1 MKNIII
7 GSVSEDA
14 GKTSLLVGLGKA
26 LGKKF
31 CYLKPFGDRL
41 IYRKK
46 RLWDYDS
53 ALITNIF
60 GLEQSSDEMTI
71 GFEHS
76 KLRYM
81 YDEAGT
87 KTKLTDMVHNLGDA
101 QGPLFIEGGKDLTYG
116 ASVRLDTLSLVK
128 YLGGKLILVISG
140 DEGTIMDDA
149 AFVKKYVT
157 MAGIDYGVVVN
168 KVSNLEDYKNNYL
181 RDLKEMGL
189 NVLGVIPF
197 EQSLT
202 QVSMSFIAEKIQARI
217 IAGDGGLNK
226 RMKQIV
232 VGAISAD
239 IAIHT
244 PLFKRSDKLLI
255 TSGDRTDI
263 IAAALDSSTAGIILT
278 NNMVPSQNLLAKATN
293 LNIPVLAVPFD
304 TFQTAK
310 QIDDM
315 IPLLTKDDSERIE
328 TLRKLVGE
336 NVDINAIIG

>member
-7 GSVSEDA
+7 GSVSQDA
-14 GKTSLLVGLGKA
+14 GKTSFVVGLGKA

-31 CYLKPFGDRL
+31 FYLKPFGDRL

-87 KTKLTDMVHNLGDA
+87 KAKLAEMVRNLQDSDK
-101 QGPLFIEGGKDLTYG
+101 PLFIEGGKDLTYG
-116 ASVRLDTLSLVK
+116 TSVRLDTLSLVK

-140 DEGTIMDDA
+140 DEGTILDDA
-149 AFVKKYVT
+149 AFVKKYVA
-157 MAGIDYGVVVN
+157 MAGIDYSIVIN
-168 KVSNLEDYKNNYL
+168 KVNNLEDYKNNYL
-181 RDLKEMGL
+181 RDVKEMGL
-189 NVLGVIPF
+189 NVVGVVPF
-197 EQSLT
+197 EQTLT
-202 QVSMSFIAEKIQARI
+202 QVSMSFIAEKVQARI
-217 IAGDGGLNK
+217 VAGDGGLNK
-226 RMKQIV
+226 RMKQIF
-232 VGAISAD
+232 VGAVSGDMA
-239 IAIHT
+239 AHT
-244 PLFKRSDKLLI
+244 PLFKKSDKLLI
-255 TSGDRTDI
+255 ISGDRADI
-263 IAAALDSSTAGIILT
+263 FAAALDTNTAGIILT
-278 NNMVPSQNLLAKATN
+278 NNMVPSQNLLAKATD

-310 QIDDM
+310 QVDDM
-315 IPLLTKDDSERIE
+315 VPLLTKDDSERID
-328 TLRKLVGE
+328 TLKKLIE
-336 NVDINAIIG
+336 QNVDIASVLA